1 MNFVVEVIGSSRELT
16 QAAAAI
22 RKEVFEEEW
31 KCKPEGLTSHSSRQ
45 RVDLIARVASSG
57 EPVAAVAVIETTDD
71 ALLHKRFSLP
81 FNPIDRSA
89 RYSQLAVL
97 KRYRGLDIPL
107 RLILEGNRQ
116 FVKPQGINHTWLL
129 FDADRANLCSFCR
142 LLGFHAGDRIHQS
155 EYGRVRVLT
164 RNEMQNG
171 RAATNDSID
180 YSAVIPGSQPSPHPS
195 EVLA

>member
-1 MNFVVEVIGSSRELT
+1 MNIVVEVIGSSRELS

-31 KCKPEGLTSHSSRQ
+31 KCKPEGLSSHNSGE

-57 EPVAAVAVIETTDD
+57 EPVAVVTIVETTDD
-71 ALLHKRFSLP
+71 VLLHKRFSLP
-81 FNPIDRSA
+81 FSPIDRSA
-89 RYSQLAVL
+89 RYGQLAVL

-116 FVKPQGINHTWLL
+116 FVKPKAIKHTWLL
-129 FDADRANLCSFCR
+129 FDADRATFCSFCR
-142 LLGFHAGDRIHQS
+142 LLGFHAGDRVHES

-164 RNEMQNG
+164 RKEIENG
-171 RAATNDSID
+171 PVATNDSID
-180 YSAVIPGSQPSPHPS
+180 YSAVISRPHSLLDPSP
-195 EVLA
+195 VLA

>member
-1 MNFVVEVIGSSRELT
+1 MNFVVEVIGSSRELL

-31 KCKPEGLTSHSSRQ
+31 KCTPEGLTSHNFGQ
-45 RVDLIARVASSG
+45 RIDLIARVASSG
-57 EPVAAVAVIETTDD
+57 EPVAVMAVVETTDD
-71 ALLHKRFSLP
+71 ILLHKRFSLP
-81 FNPIDRSA
+81 FSPTDRSA

-107 RLILEGNRQ
+107 RLILEGDRQ
-116 FVKPQGINHTWLL
+116 FVKPQGMRHTWLL
-129 FDADRANLCSFCR
+129 FDADRANFCSFCR

-164 RNEMQNG
+164 RNEIQNS
-171 RAATNDSID
+171 RVATNDSID
-180 YSAVIPGSQPSPHPS
+180 YGAVISGPLSPSHSSAV
-195 EVLA
+195 LA

>member
-1 MNFVVEVIGSSRELT
+1 MNFVVEVIGSSRELL

-31 KCKPEGLTSHSSRQ
+31 KCKPEGLIAHNCGQ

-57 EPVAAVAVIETTDD
+57 EPVAVIAVVETTDD

-81 FNPIDRSA
+81 FSPTDRSA

-107 RLILEGNRQ
+107 RLVLEGNRQ
-116 FVKPQGINHTWLL
+116 FVKPQGIRHTWLL
-129 FDADRANLCSFCR
+129 FDADRANLSSFCR
-142 LLGFHAGDRIHQS
+142 LLGFHAGDRVHHS
-155 EYGRVRVLT
+155 AYGRVRVLT
-164 RNEMQNG
+164 RSEMQNS
-171 RAATNDSID
+171 RVATNGSID
-180 YSAVIPGSQPSPHPS
+180 CSVVLAGPHSPTHPS
-195 EVLA
+195 QVLV